1 VRLEGVLADGEE
13 ELLMP
18 TGVAAGVDVEDDG
31 NEAPYALDGDR
42 LSVEVQERRS
52 FVKKERIG
60 SSRRLGVDGG
70 GVVAVFVVRGSN
82 LLALR
87 SRAG

>member
-1 VRLEGVLADGEE
+1 MRLEGVLAEVEE
-13 ELLMP
+13 ELLTL

-31 NEAPYALDGDR
+31 NETPDALDGDG

-52 FVKKERIG
+52 FVKKKRIG

-70 GVVAVFVVRGSN
+70 GEEEADRE
-82 LLALR
+82 
-87 SRAG
+87 